1 MYGARP
7 LKRVIQRRILDPLA
21 MRVLQG
27 DFREGDVIHVD
38 AVGGELQFSRQAP
51 AAAAAR
57 A

>member
-1 MYGARP
+1 
-7 LKRVIQRRILDPLA
+7 

-27 DFREGDVIHVD
+27 DFREGDVIRVD